1 MKYQKL
7 RKSRFSSL
15 LIASAVA
22 LTGCGGK
29 NLIEGHEVKVNIDP
43 TIVTQNSSADAIITD
58 GDVAIKVLGAEA
70 LKSKISTGQLTSK
83 IGLRDLIGNG
93 KVASDVLGAGP
104 VQIKEDSL
112 YIQIPV
118 SLIGQGHIFGG
129 VITAVSNHDDP
140 SIGGLKLT
148 DLPPM
153 NVRPLLMASADG
165 TQSRSLVLVGC
176 QTDCSETSQQLPL
189 LALPVVAQST
199 DSDKIVVDVAE
210 FGETLNLMTLLDPDG
225 SATGLKSTGTRT
237 TAVDMSGGT
246 IVWDVEHQ
254 MVPVDSVEGFPPVVT
269 LITARYYLKL
279 EASLNSSFVARKQVE
294 GVGFFTTAARAE
306 QLITRFSQTEFN
318 GAPVHY
324 FIKNV
329 PLEYQAHF
337 AEALDT
343 WNRTFTDEIGH
354 KVLSYEFVSVD
365 DPKNPLLVAGDVRFN
380 IIEWDLVDKAGY
392 GGLGPSIASQATGE
406 IFSANILVQG
416 PTIESIYKKWFNVIP
431 QIDALM
437 VAGNQP
443 AADALLIATRHQIFD
458 QLGEGKTQPTQSLSF
473 GTDSAAKLRFR
484 HNAQDD
490 RLKDRAA
497 ARTDF
502 FETPQGY
509 TYDSYM
515 HGYFIDLVAH
525 EMGHNLGLRHN
536 FKGNLLA
543 TADGSRPSGSVMEYL
558 NKNFRHI
565 DTVGE
570 YDHMAIKYGYSGVEP
585 GIKNTFCTDEDVIS
599 VASPSLSA
607 ECSRDDATNDPFNYN
622 LTVLDRA
629 LDRLVAPTVDT
640 APTWV
645 FADLAAEVSLRVT
658 NNLLYA
664 PSAATNSKTW
674 LNWKKEGR
682 PVRAKAI
689 SNYVLKTLHK
699 KLCAVAI
706 RRAPDRKATA
716 EAKDATLK
724 NLSDLDSTVAKIAE
738 SMQLGTSLSCS
749 P

>member
-1 MKYQKL
+1 M
-7 RKSRFSSL
+7 
-15 LIASAVA
+15 
-22 LTGCGGK
+22 
-29 NLIEGHEVKVNIDP
+29 
-43 TIVTQNSSADAIITD
+43 
-58 GDVAIKVLGAEA
+58 
-70 LKSKISTGQLTSK
+70 
-83 IGLRDLIGNG
+83 
-93 KVASDVLGAGP
+93 
-104 VQIKEDSL
+104 
-112 YIQIPV
+112 
-118 SLIGQGHIFGG
+118 
-129 VITAVSNHDDP
+129 
-140 SIGGLKLT
+140 
-148 DLPPM
+148 
-153 NVRPLLMASADG
+153 
-165 TQSRSLVLVGC
+165 
-176 QTDCSETSQQLPL
+176 
-189 LALPVVAQST
+189 
-199 DSDKIVVDVAE
+199 
-210 FGETLNLMTLLDPDG
+210 
-225 SATGLKSTGTRT
+225 
-237 TAVDMSGGT
+237 
-246 IVWDVEHQ
+246 
-254 MVPVDSVEGFPPVVT
+254 
-269 LITARYYLKL
+269 
-279 EASLNSSFVARKQVE
+279 
-294 GVGFFTTAARAE
+294 
-306 QLITRFSQTEFN
+306 
-318 GAPVHY
+318 
-324 FIKNV
+324 
-329 PLEYQAHF
+329 
-337 AEALDT
+337 
-343 WNRTFTDEIGH
+343 
-354 KVLSYEFVSVD
+354 
-365 DPKNPLLVAGDVRFN
+365 
-380 IIEWDLVDKAGY
+380 
-392 GGLGPSIASQATGE
+392 
-406 IFSANILVQG
+406 
-416 PTIESIYKKWFNVIP
+416 
-431 QIDALM
+431 
-437 VAGNQP
+437 
-443 AADALLIATRHQIFD
+443 IATRHQIFD

-585 GIKNTFCTDEDVIS
+585 GIKNIFCTDENVIS
-599 VASPSLSA
+599 VASPALSA

-629 LDRLVAPTVDT
+629 LDRLVAPNVDT